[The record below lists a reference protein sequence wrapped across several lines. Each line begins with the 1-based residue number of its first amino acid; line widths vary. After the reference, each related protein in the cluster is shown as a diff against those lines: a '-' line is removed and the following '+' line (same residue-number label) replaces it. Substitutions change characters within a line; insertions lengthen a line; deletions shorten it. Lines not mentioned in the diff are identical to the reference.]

1 MFAAIKKFFC
11 IFIVVC
17 LLLLGLLAGCSKE
30 NAEAPEEP
38 KKILE
43 IATSLSGLKGSP
55 GLDADEKALRSLYNA
70 GFRYIN
76 FSMGGSLGKNSV
88 FMSDNWR
95 EEALK
100 LKTLADQLKNAV

>member
-17 LLLLGLLAGCSKE
+17 LLSLGLLAGCSKE

-55 GLDADEKALRSLYNA
+55 GLDADEKALRSNIKT
-70 GFRYIN
+70 F
-76 FSMGGSLGKNSV
+76 
-88 FMSDNWR
+88 W
-95 EEALK
+95 
-100 LKTLADQLKNAV
+100 TLATNSTGFTIQIIWEMLTPI